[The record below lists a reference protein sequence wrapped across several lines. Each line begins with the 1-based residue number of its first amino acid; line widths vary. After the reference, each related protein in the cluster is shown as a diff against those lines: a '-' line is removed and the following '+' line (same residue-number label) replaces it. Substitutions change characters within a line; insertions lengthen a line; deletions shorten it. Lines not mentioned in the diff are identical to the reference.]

1 MVYEKMYNE
10 DNDNKP
16 KEKKKNS
23 FDEVGSDTKNNDKQ
37 SKESS
42 NANTVKSS

>member
-16 KEKKKNS
+16 KEKKKKNS
-23 FDEVGSDTKNNDKQ
+23 FDGENV
-37 SKESS
+37 
-42 NANTVKSS
+42 